1 MAGMNFIIL
10 KVSNGQLFNRN
21 IYFGQQMYFSLH
33 FTVQF
38 QFIGGIWYGKEI
50 YGLGFELK

>member
-21 IYFGQQMYFSLH
+21 IYFGQQMFFSLH